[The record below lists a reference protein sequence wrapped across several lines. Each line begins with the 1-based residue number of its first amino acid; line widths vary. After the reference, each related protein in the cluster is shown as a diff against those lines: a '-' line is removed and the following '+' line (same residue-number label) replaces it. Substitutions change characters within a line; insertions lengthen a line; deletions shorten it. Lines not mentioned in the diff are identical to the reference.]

1 MGRKYAP
8 PKLLIRADADALRG
22 SGHVMRC
29 IALVEAWR
37 ATGGEAVFLTRCK
50 NERLLE
56 WIHIAGAEVVMLRAG
71 SDLEATASCCRDVNP
86 SFVVLDGY
94 DFDFQYCR
102 SLRARWQVMLIEDSI
117 RFARYEI
124 DILLNQN
131 LGAERLIYNV
141 NPEADL
147 LLGTGYALLRQEF
160 TVERERRQR
169 RSGSAHNI
177 LVTLGG
183 SDSENVTLKVIQA
196 VLRMKSQAHVR
207 VIAGPDNR
215 NLRELSAAA
224 DVAVGH
230 IEVLTAAPEMG
241 RLMAW
246 ADIAVSAGGS
256 TCWELACLGL
266 PAVILVTAANQKAIA
281 RNLGAA
287 GAVMNLG
294 WHQAVSCDRIA
305 TVLDGLFRSPVRRS
319 LMSQKGKALVDGKGA
334 GRVADALWRRAKGG
348 LTTRNL

>member
-1 MGRKYAP
+1 
-8 PKLLIRADADALRG
+8 
-22 SGHVMRC
+22 MRC

-37 ATGGEAVFLTRCK
+37 ATGGHAVFLTRCK

-56 WIHIAGAEVVMLRAG
+56 WIHIAGAEVIMLRGG
-71 SDLEATASCCRDVNP
+71 SDLEVTASCCQHVNP
-86 SFVVLDGY
+86 SFIVLDGY
-94 DFDFQYCR
+94 DFDFEYCR
-102 SLRARWQVMLIEDSI
+102 SLRARWRVMLIDDSI
-117 RFARYEI
+117 RFSRYEI

-131 LGAERLIYNV
+131 LRAEKLLYNV
-141 NPEADL
+141 NPEAEL

-160 TVERERRQR
+160 TIERERWQR
-169 RSGSAHNI
+169 RSRRVHNI

-215 NLRELSAAA
+215 NVRELLAAT
-224 DVAVGH
+224 DVAVGRF
-230 IEVLTAAPEMG
+230 EVLKATTKMG

-256 TCWELACLGL
+256 TCWELACLGI
-266 PAVILVTAANQKAIA
+266 PAVILVTAANQKTIA

-287 GAVMNLG
+287 GAVVNLG
-294 WHQAVSCDRIA
+294 SHQAVSCERIA

-319 LMSQKGKALVDGKGA
+319 RMSRQGRALVDGKGA
-334 GRVADALWRRAKGG
+334 GRVADALWRRAKGAQI
-348 LTTRNL
+348 TRNL